1 MQAVPLLHQT
11 RRLKT
16 GVAKSSGVVAKSS
29 GVVAKSSGVVVK
41 GSGVV
46 VKRAAACVFPSQ
58 PKLPAISSQ
67 TTATGVVH
75 VTDARDKGESSGYQY
90 SRDPDN
96 IDEKDAND
104 ELMVT
109 AYVKEMFQFFR
120 EREQVIYSYL
130 GGDDAIQPIINE
142 RMRSIL
148 VDWLV
153 EVHLGMRC
161 DPAVLYLAIQIIDRF
176 LAAKS
181 PSNKATKKN
190 LQLIGTSA
198 FFIASKYEQIYPVSL
213 RDLEY
218 VCDHV
223 YTEDDVS
230 FLLVYFDI
238 ALYQVA
244 SSYIF
249 FLLYYII
256 LQIISM
262 ETVILNTLKYQIS
275 LPTAHTFLV
284 RYLNAAHTYRELT
297 FLTQFILET
306 SLYSYEL
313 VTKYSPS
320 QLAAAAVLIGRKAV
334 GRNSWSPTL
343 LKYTEYREEDI
354 KPIARVMLAEK
365 KSLRSSLTAV
375 KQKYHLEKYLK
386 VAGVMLPSESEL

>member
-1 MQAVPLLHQT
+1 MHTSQDVSNHRVDAGATNLGKEKLQKRAAHRVQAVPLLHQT

-16 GVAKSSGVVAKSS
+16 GVAKSSSVVAKSS
-29 GVVAKSSGVVVK
+29 GVVAK
-41 GSGVV
+41 GSCVV

-58 PKLPAISSQ
+58 PKLRDSAISSQ
-67 TTATGVVH
+67 TTATGVAH

-96 IDEKDAND
+96 IDEKDENN

-109 AYVKEMFQFFR
+109 AYVKDMFQFFR
-120 EREQVIYSYL
+120 EQEQVIQPYL

-153 EVHLGMRC
+153 EVHLGMKC
-161 DPAVLYLAIQIIDRF
+161 DPAVLYLAVQIIDRF

-190 LQLIGTSA
+190 LQLIGTSG

-213 RDLEY
+213 RDLVY

-238 ALYQVA
+238 ALYQ
-244 SSYIF
+244 
-249 FLLYYII
+249 
-256 LQIISM
+256 
-262 ETVILNTLKYQIS
+262 
-275 LPTAHTFLV
+275 
-284 RYLNAAHTYRELT
+284 
-297 FLTQFILET
+297 
-306 SLYSYEL
+306 
-313 VTKYSPS
+313 
-320 QLAAAAVLIGRKAV
+320 
-334 GRNSWSPTL
+334 
-343 LKYTEYREEDI
+343 
-354 KPIARVMLAEK
+354 
-365 KSLRSSLTAV
+365 
-375 KQKYHLEKYLK
+375 
-386 VAGVMLPSESEL
+386 

>member
-16 GVAKSSGVVAKSS
+16 GVAKSSSVVAKSS
-29 GVVAKSSGVVVK
+29 GVVAK
-41 GSGVV
+41 GSCLV

-58 PKLPAISSQ
+58 PKLRDSAISSQ
-67 TTATGVVH
+67 TTATGVAH

-96 IDEKDAND
+96 IDEKDENN

-109 AYVKEMFQFFR
+109 AYVKDMFQFFR
-120 EREQVIYSYL
+120 EQEQVIQPYL

-153 EVHLGMRC
+153 EVHLGMKC
-161 DPAVLYLAIQIIDRF
+161 DPAVLYLAVQIIDRF

-190 LQLIGTSA
+190 LQLIGTSG

-213 RDLEY
+213 RDLVY

-238 ALYQVA
+238 ALYQ
-244 SSYIF
+244 
-249 FLLYYII
+249 
-256 LQIISM
+256 
-262 ETVILNTLKYQIS
+262 
-275 LPTAHTFLV
+275 
-284 RYLNAAHTYRELT
+284 
-297 FLTQFILET
+297 
-306 SLYSYEL
+306 
-313 VTKYSPS
+313 
-320 QLAAAAVLIGRKAV
+320 
-334 GRNSWSPTL
+334 
-343 LKYTEYREEDI
+343 
-354 KPIARVMLAEK
+354 
-365 KSLRSSLTAV
+365 
-375 KQKYHLEKYLK
+375 
-386 VAGVMLPSESEL
+386 